1 MTAAIALTFNGT
13 VQEFRRW
20 QLWFPALFV
29 IIAAVSVYDTYLII
43 RFKEI
48 IYMMECNPMGRWLL
62 EIAGGQVG
70 VFVRVKLAGT
80 LLVLSTLMFMWKWRA
95 HVVSRDDIDCI
106 LSDVSHDLSDSRVS
120 GIRNEMRNS
129 GRGE

>member
-1 MTAAIALTFNGT
+1 MTAAIVFTFTGT

-20 QLWFPALFV
+20 QLWFPVLFV
-29 IIAAVSVYDTYLII
+29 IIAAVSLYDTYLII
-43 RFKEI
+43 RFEEV
-48 IYMMECNPMGRWLL
+48 IYMMERNPMGRWLL

-95 HVVSRDDIDCI
+95 PMLFPITTSIASYQSCLMVY
-106 LSDVSHDLSDSRVS
+106 LTFL
-120 GIRNEMRNS
+120 
-129 GRGE
+129 

>member
-1 MTAAIALTFNGT
+1 MTTAVALTVNGT

-20 QLWFPALFV
+20 QLWFPAFIV
-29 IIAAVSVYDTYLII
+29 IIAAVSLYDTYLII
-43 RFKEI
+43 RFAEF
-48 IYMMECNPMGRWLL
+48 IYMMESNLMGRWLL

-95 HVVSRDDIDCI
+95 PMLFPITSSIAAYQSCLLI
-106 LSDVSHDLSDSRVS
+106 YLTAA
-120 GIRNEMRNS
+120 
-129 GRGE
+129 